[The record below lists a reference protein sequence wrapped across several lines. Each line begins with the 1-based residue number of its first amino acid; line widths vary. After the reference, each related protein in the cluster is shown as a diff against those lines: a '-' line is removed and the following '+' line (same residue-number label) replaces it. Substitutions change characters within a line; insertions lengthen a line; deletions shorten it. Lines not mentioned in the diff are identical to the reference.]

1 VGDAN
6 RLLAAELEAR
16 LAEWA
21 PPEQEWELKEW
32 ERLRNEIEEIGFRD
46 GVRDVL
52 HFVDEE
58 TQLEAWWELA
68 EITDD
73 RTSEDQAAI
82 DDYLRDLAPEGMVY
96 VPAGPFLMGSTED
109 EVADLLEN
117 TTNERARMFL
127 GSEKTQHEMN
137 LPGYY
142 IGRYPVTNEEY
153 AEFIAAGGYETRAY
167 WTEAG
172 WNWKGSRMQPFYWD
186 DENRNQ
192 PRQPV
197 VGVSWYEAVA
207 YGRWRGLRLPTEAEW
222 EKAAGWDPQAGRKR
236 KYPWGDEWDEGKIM
250 SFDQG
255 QPEVGEFTREADNA
269 YGVSDMAGLYT
280 WCSTRWRD
288 EEGNDYTYPYDA
300 SDGRENLSGGDDV
313 GRVQRGNYGS
323 TSEEAMYVRCA
334 YRLRNYPLT
343 GWDSS
348 RGLRVSAPRRL
359 LPPGSES

>member
-1 VGDAN
+1 VVESEVLWEEREPPPRIHLPAQP
-6 RLLAAELEAR
+6 AASRRA
-16 LAEWA
+16 
-21 PPEQEWELKEW
+21 W
-32 ERLRNEIEEIGFRD
+32 ERLRDEIEDVGFRD

-58 TQLEAWWELA
+58 VQLAAWWELA
-68 EITDD
+68 EITEDP
-73 RTSEDQAAI
+73 DQAAI

-96 VPAGPFLMGSTED
+96 VPAGPFLMGS
-109 EVADLLEN
+109 ADDDPDADD
-117 TTNERARMFL
+117 R
-127 GSEKTQHEMN
+127 EKPQHDVD

-142 IGRYPVTNEEY
+142 IGRYPVTNEAY
-153 AEFIAAGGYETRAY
+153 AEFIAAGGYETRDY
-167 WTEAG
+167 WTDAG
-172 WNWKGSRMQPFYWD
+172 WNWKGSRTQPGYWD
-186 DENRNQ
+186 NEDRNQ

-207 YGRWRGLRLPTEAEW
+207 YCRWRGLRLPTEAEW

-236 KYPWGDEWDEGKIM
+236 KYPWGNEWDEGKIR

-255 QPEVGEFTREADNA
+255 RPEVGEFTRETDNA

-288 EEGNDYTYPYDA
+288 EDGNDYTYPYDA

-313 GRVQRGNYGS
+313 WRVLRGNYGS
-323 TSEEAMYVRCA
+323 TSEEAPYARGACRYGSDPRNWYV
-334 YRLRNYPLT
+334 
-343 GWDSS
+343 GVW
-348 RGLRVSAPRRL
+348 GLRVSAPRRL